1 MDTRSDPQYLR
12 DRAQTVARVLRSMER
27 EADAAGRTLLAQGL
41 GAAANALLGGIGAE
55 EDLGWYQDCV
65 ELDLG
70 VDAPESL
77 IVDHNHGGSNG
88 TNPEKD

>member
-1 MDTRSDPQYLR
+1 
-12 DRAQTVARVLRSMER
+12 MEA

-41 GAAANALLGGIGAE
+41 GAAAKALLGGIGAE
-55 EDLGWYQDCV
+55 VDLGWYQDCV

-77 IVDHNHGGSNG
+77 IVDHNRGGSNG
-88 TNPEKD
+88 ASAEKD